1 MSDFPDLRIG
11 EGFDVHPFSTD
22 PNRRLILGGVHIP
35 GSPGLVGH
43 SDADAISHAIT
54 DALLGASG
62 LGDIGQ
68 HFPDTDPMWK
78 GADSIRLLAAA
89 VGLVRAE
96 GWRVANVDSTVV
108 LEAPKLAPYRM
119 AMVDRLTEV
128 VGAPV
133 SVKAKR
139 AEQLGSI
146 GRREGIAVFA
156 VALLVRP

>member
-1 MSDFPDLRIG
+1 VSEFPDLRIG

-68 HFPDTDPMWK
+68 HFPDTDPTWK
-78 GADSIRLLAAA
+78 GVDSIRLLAAA

-96 GWRVANVDSTVV
+96 GWRIGNVDSTVV
-108 LEAPKLAPYRM
+108 LEVPKLAPYRM